1 MLNMSRNLTY
11 ITSELSLAAY
21 LKMKGV
27 KLIKAGKTST
37 GKFEFI
43 FDDSQQDCGN
53 HFVDYLNSEF
63 STYDA
68 ALKSLKKM
76 LYSK

>member
-1 MLNMSRNLTY
+1 MTY
-11 ITSELSLAAY
+11 VTSELSLAAY
-21 LKMKGV
+21 LKMRGV
-27 KLIKAGKTST
+27 KLIKAGKTPT

-43 FDDSQQDCGN
+43 FDDTPGVCAN
-53 HFVDYLNSEF
+53 HFVDFLNSEF

-76 LYSK
+76 IYSK

>member
-1 MLNMSRNLTY
+1 MLNMSHNLTY
-11 ITSELSLAAY
+11 TTSELSLAAY

-27 KLIKAGKTST
+27 RLISAGKTNT

-43 FDDSQQDCGN
+43 FDDSQQVCAN
-53 HFVDYLNSEF
+53 HFVDFLNSEF
-63 STYDA
+63 STYDS